1 MFTNLVTL
9 LIVIKGNHKLPDNFF
24 VNANQYRNVQNMKL
38 SETGDFP
45 YVLNL
50 KIGAQVMVT
59 LNTNVDDGLVNEI
72 FVNLAHFFI
81 SNGLV
86 KTVYLKFDDVNIGR
100 SKMQSNLIGG

>member
-9 LIVIKGNHKLPDNFF
+9 LIVIKDNHKLRDNFF

-59 LNTNVDDGLVNEI
+59 LNINIDDGLVNEI

-81 SNGLV
+81 SNRHV

-100 SKMQSNLIGG
+100 SKIQSNLIGR